1 MQVGPYEVLSELG
14 RGGMG
19 VVYRA
24 RDPRLDREVALKLLL
39 PLADPEERLRFQRE
53 AEAAGA
59 LRHPALLKVHE
70 AGFERGRPYLVTAL
84 AQGSLA
90 DELRRGP
97 LAPRRAAELVAQL
110 AHGLELAHAQ
120 GILHR
125 DIKPA
130 NVLLDEEGRPLLADF
145 GLARRLQDETLT
157 ATGGVLGTPAYM
169 APEQARG
176 ERTDARSD
184 VYGLG
189 ALLYACL
196 TGSPPFQRASALLTL
211 NAVVQEPLVPPREL
225 APAVPSELSRL
236 CERFLAKAPADRPA
250 NAEALAREL
259 EAWLG
264 GAQAKR
270 APGPLAL
277 TGAGIA
283 ALLLILAALGL
294 RPAASPAPTPPPPP
308 PAASTSDSP
317 RPVASARRT
326 PKAPAV
332 DRPLAEALEAAQRVL
347 EWDERNEAVNRL
359 REPKELSEAIK
370 ALSERLSLAPAD
382 AADRAAAQRTLADL
396 LTRRSARPR
405 GLKRIYEEEASDL
418 ERALELDPGPERQA
432 HYVRALVRLAKRS
445 EEQGRGYEEL
455 AQWKNLCELAPQR
468 PEGWLWQ
475 VRVLRHG
482 KRERELLQVVEQVR
496 EVGVESRD
504 LLLELSVVGLDF
516 ARPQLA
522 YDACKRLLEL
532 DPADAVAWQR
542 LAGTAQELGH
552 EEEAFSAMERA
563 IALREETYAYLYV
576 GLARERLRQG
586 QHAEALRLAKQG
598 LERATDLDSIGR
610 AQLEQIAEAAAQ
622 GSTGGR

>member
-189 ALLYACL
+189 A
-196 TGSPPFQRASALLTL
+196 
-211 NAVVQEPLVPPREL
+211 
-225 APAVPSELSRL
+225 
-236 CERFLAKAPADRPA
+236 
-250 NAEALAREL
+250 
-259 EAWLG
+259 
-264 GAQAKR
+264 
-270 APGPLAL
+270 
-277 TGAGIA
+277 
-283 ALLLILAALGL
+283 
-294 RPAASPAPTPPPPP
+294 
-308 PAASTSDSP
+308 
-317 RPVASARRT
+317 
-326 PKAPAV
+326 
-332 DRPLAEALEAAQRVL
+332 
-347 EWDERNEAVNRL
+347 
-359 REPKELSEAIK
+359 
-370 ALSERLSLAPAD
+370 
-382 AADRAAAQRTLADL
+382 
-396 LTRRSARPR
+396 
-405 GLKRIYEEEASDL
+405 
-418 ERALELDPGPERQA
+418 
-432 HYVRALVRLAKRS
+432 
-445 EEQGRGYEEL
+445 
-455 AQWKNLCELAPQR
+455 
-468 PEGWLWQ
+468 
-475 VRVLRHG
+475 
-482 KRERELLQVVEQVR
+482 
-496 EVGVESRD
+496 
-504 LLLELSVVGLDF
+504 
-516 ARPQLA
+516 
-522 YDACKRLLEL
+522 
-532 DPADAVAWQR
+532 
-542 LAGTAQELGH
+542 
-552 EEEAFSAMERA
+552 
-563 IALREETYAYLYV
+563 
-576 GLARERLRQG
+576 
-586 QHAEALRLAKQG
+586 
-598 LERATDLDSIGR
+598 
-610 AQLEQIAEAAAQ
+610 
-622 GSTGGR
+622 